1 MNENSFGGSWM
12 FAFLIIAILFG
23 GGNFF
28 GNGGNDA
35 GRVEAAVNNAVNNQT
50 TQLGLRDV
58 LLSSANNNYET
69 LQAINAQSLSM
80 MSQNNTNLINAIQG
94 FNTLGLN
101 MASQTAELRQ
111 LIAQLGY
118 QMETC
123 CCGIKTQMLQ
133 DKYDQL
139 LERYNDLKT
148 DESNNK
154 QNQYLLSVMGKWV
167 ANPAATS
174 A

>member
-1 MNENSFGGSWM
+1 MNENTFGGSWM

-23 GGNFF
+23 GGNLF
-28 GNGGNDA
+28 GRGDDTRHIDA
-35 GRVEAAVNNAVNNQT
+35 VVNSAVNNQS
-50 TQLGLRDV
+50 TQAGLRDV

-69 LQAINAQSLSM
+69 LQAINNQTLTM

-101 MASQTAELRQ
+101 MAQQNAELRQ
-111 LIAQLGY
+111 QIAQLGY

-123 CCGIKTQMLQ
+123 CCSIKTQMLQ

-139 LERYNDLKT
+139 LEKYHDVKT

-154 QNQYLLSVMGKWV
+154 QSQYLLSVMGKWI
-167 ANPAATS
+167 ANPAAT
-174 A
+174 AA